1 MTELEQ
7 ILLNLEEDFNVDSIV
22 DALKEEDI
30 DVPDEKI
37 QYLAEGWDYIRS
49 SHADVYD
56 NMPSWDNFV
65 CNARDIIS
73 FATPL
78 RARRKMSREDL
89 AALRA
94 ELGDPH
100 RADCLLTA
108 AWWLLS
114 RGGTVKRYAW
124 LSMQLPGGGV
134 TEMTIHGDNCASP
147 REVPADDCFETCT
160 HDMRRAFALFSY
172 YLAPDMSF
180 FWNTLMEEGYVDED
194 YKLDRACCS
203 RAEARRIVEGFYK
216 IAHKKGAGN
225 KRVDWE
231 PFEAF
236 WQIRNLARAR
246 KLDTECDKAKKIA
259 QIFS

>member
-7 ILLNLEEDFNVDSIV
+7 ILLNLEEDFDVDSIV
-22 DALKEEDI
+22 DALSAENI
-30 DVPDEKI
+30 DVADESI
-37 QYLAEGWDYIRS
+37 PYLAEGWDYLRS
-49 SHADVYD
+49 LHADFYD
-56 NMPSWDNFV
+56 NMSMWDNFV

-73 FATPL
+73 VATPL
-78 RARRKMSREDL
+78 RACRKMSKEDL

-134 TEMTIHGDNCASP
+134 TEMTIHSDNCAP
-147 REVPADDCFETCT
+147 PPEVPADDCFETCT

-180 FWNTLMEEGYVDED
+180 FWNTLMEEGYVTED

-203 RAEARRIVEGFYK
+203 LAEARRIVECFHQ
-216 IAHKKGAGN
+216 IALKKGRGN

-231 PFEAF
+231 PFEFF
-236 WQIRNLARAR
+236 WEIRNLARAR

-259 QIFS
+259 HIFS